1 LMVFPIPRLSF
12 GFAQLIGIM
21 NQFKGAV
28 LNPYTSP
35 SFLFS
40 SAESDKRAVK
50 LPEAKRGFVLLP
62 RRWVGER
69 SFAWS
74 ARFRRLAKDYERL
87 PQTLAGFHLLA
98 FAILMLRQFVNITFQ
113 SA

>member
-40 SAESDKRAVK
+40 SAESDKRA
-50 LPEAKRGFVLLP
+50 LYPEFATLLDLYN
-62 RRWVGER
+62 
-69 SFAWS
+69 WS
-74 ARFRRLAKDYERL
+74 
-87 PQTLAGFHLLA
+87 T
-98 FAILMLRQFVNITFQ
+98 
-113 SA
+113 